1 MYDKP
6 VWYFGDFEFPVHWL
20 CLLLCAAATLILAL
34 ALRKK
39 SGFSAG
45 QVCLYGAIAAALGF
59 FIGRGVYGVI
69 CFQDIFMDEMG
80 EFAGVGRFFDSTVG
94 SVNVMG
100 FVAGILL
107 AAPLTAALTKKK
119 AAEYLDMAVVPA
131 LVMYILARMVEPLS
145 GQGVGDFMEME
156 VCVSFIEA
164 ALTAILLA
172 FVPFIRSRC
181 RKAGALFQHALVLW
195 CLLQIL
201 PESLRLDDSLS
212 VFVFA
217 RVTHLGLAVTLGV
230 TLIRLLVAGG
240 RQMSVK
246 EIVLDVIGLALGL
259 GLAIATIFALDKTN
273 LPKLLV
279 YAVMVLSFM
288 ELGFVICRR
297 IHKEDVRE

>member
-6 VWYFGDFEFPVHWL
+6 VWYFGDFEFPIHWL
-20 CLLLCAAATLILAL
+20 FLLGCGAVTLILAL
-34 ALRKK
+34 LLRKK
-39 SGFSAG
+39 RGFSAT

-59 FIGRGVYGVI
+59 LIGRGVYAVI

-80 EFAGVGRFFDSTVG
+80 EFAGVWRFFDSTVG

-107 AAPLTAALTKKK
+107 AAPVTAALTKRR
-119 AAEYLDMAVVPA
+119 AAEYLDMAVVPG

-156 VCVSFIEA
+156 VCVSWIEA
-164 ALTAILLA
+164 ALTAVVLA
-172 FVPFIRSRC
+172 FVPFIRGKSR
-181 RKAGALFQHALVLW
+181 KDGTLFQHVLTLW
-195 CLLQIL
+195 CLMQIL
-201 PESLRLDDSLS
+201 PESLRLEDTLS

-230 TLIRLLVAGG
+230 TLLRLLIAG
-240 RQMSVK
+240 RK
-246 EIVLDVIGLALGL
+246 HLTAREITLDVIGLAAGL
-259 GLAIATIFALDKTN
+259 GLAIGTIFALDKSN

-279 YAVMVLSFM
+279 YAAMVLSFVL
-288 ELGFVICRR
+288 LGYVICRR
-297 IHKEDVRE
+297 IHKEDVR